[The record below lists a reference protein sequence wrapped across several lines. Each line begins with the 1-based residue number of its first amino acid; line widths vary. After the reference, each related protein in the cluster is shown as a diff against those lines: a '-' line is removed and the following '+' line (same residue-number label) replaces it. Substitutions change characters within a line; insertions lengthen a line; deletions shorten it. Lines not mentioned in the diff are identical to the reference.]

1 MFLKWFSW
9 YSGVDVRPQMRRSQ
23 MMTLS
28 RKNQMMKGID
38 VDAESGNDGSSSHG
52 GHFLTGIYCHGV
64 GVSFY
69 SCPSL

>member
-1 MFLKWFSW
+1 M
-9 YSGVDVRPQMRRSQ
+9 
-23 MMTLS
+23 LS

-52 GHFLTGIYCHGV
+52 GHFLTRIYCYSF

-69 SCPSL
+69 SPRGYLELVCPSL